1 MLQTRQFSPPTL
13 FHEQLRKILGFA
25 GLFELESVVF
35 IMTAHALGTHHFK
48 GFVNLQYFKLVLA
61 ENFVGLILTRI
72 RTIFQISKF

>member
-35 IMTAHALGTHHFK
+35 IMTALGTHHFK

-72 RTIFQISKF
+72 RIIFQISKF